1 MDFFIRAEPD
11 NARSVL
17 DALEAFGFGDVG
29 LSTEDLVKP
38 GQVIQLGRPPN
49 RIDILTSISGV
60 EFDAAWKARVPSQL
74 DGEAVNFLGL
84 DDLIENKRASGR
96 DQDLADV
103 RKLLAVA
110 AQKKRGKK

>member
-1 MDFFIRAEPD
+1 LFIRADAE
-11 NARSVL
+11 NAQRVL

-29 LSTEDLVKP
+29 LASKDFVQP

-49 RIDILTSISGV
+49 RIDIVTSISGV
-60 EFDAAWKARVPSQL
+60 RFDAAWDARVPSQL
-74 DGEAVNFLGL
+74 DGEAVNFLSF

-103 RKLLAVA
+103 RKLLAVRA
-110 AQKKRGKK
+110 RKKPPNR